1 MAVKPTYENLERRVK
16 DLEKQ
21 VRRYAETERILRESE
36 DRYRGL
42 FERAVDGIVLIN
54 PQGRFLDC
62 NPSYARML
70 GYSLKEL
77 KSMTFYDVTPEDLHE
92 WEKSEIMAEKIMK
105 EGYSEI
111 FEKRYIRKDGTVF
124 PVEIAGF
131 KLEGK
136 DGKPPVIMA
145 IVRDITH
152 RKLAEAHREHSGI
165 DYRDLADKMVDC
177 IAIFQKGKMV
187 YVNDALVA
195 MMGYSKDHL
204 LATSPRKVVQAD
216 HLDRYDE
223 LTALADRN
231 MPAERFEI
239 PLITASG
246 DEIWVEGRNS
256 IIEWIGK
263 PGIFVTMRDVTEAK
277 LRETAFEEST
287 ERLQQENVQIK
298 SLLKER
304 FRFGD
309 IIGKS
314 GAMQEVYEA
323 ILRASVSNANVV
335 IYGESGTGKELVA
348 RAIHGTSDR
357 SGNAFVPVNCG
368 AIPEPLLES
377 EFFGHKKGS
386 FTGADYDKHGY
397 LDIADGG
404 TLFLDELGELGLNM
418 QVKLLRALDVHEYTP
433 LGSGRSK
440 KTDVRI
446 IAATNRDLKAMVKN
460 GTMREDFF
468 YRVHI
473 VPITLPP
480 LRERR
485 EDIPLLVDHYLSVLN
500 DKGERA
506 TIPGDVMGSLLNYD
520 WPGNVRELQNVL
532 QRYLAVKRLDF
543 MQTEEQSDVI
553 RSACAR
559 VGNEGGLREILH
571 EVEREIILREL
582 ERYRWS
588 RTRVSTSLG
597 LPRRTLFRKMKIHGL
612 A

>member
-1 MAVKPTYENLERRVK
+1 MALKPIYEDLEQRVK
-16 DLEKQ
+16 DLEKK
-21 VRRYAETERILRESE
+21 VRRYAESERILRESAE
-36 DRYRGL
+36 RYRGL
-42 FERAVDGIVLIN
+42 FERAVDGIVFID
-54 PQGRFLDC
+54 PHGRFLDC

-70 GYSLKEL
+70 GYSLEEL
-77 KSMTFYDVTPEDLHE
+77 KSITFYDVTPEDLHE
-92 WEKSEIMAEKIMK
+92 WEQSEIMDRKIML

-152 RKLAEAHREHSGI
+152 RKLAEAHHEQSGAS
-165 DYRDLADKMVDC
+165 YRDLADKMVDC
-177 IAIFQKGKMV
+177 IAIFQEGRIV
-187 YVNDALVA
+187 YVNDALAA
-195 MMGYSKDHL
+195 MMGYSKEHL
-204 LATSPRKVVQAD
+204 LKTSPRKVV
-216 HLDRYDE
+216 HSSHFDRYDE
-223 LTALADRN
+223 LMALAERN
-231 MPAERFEI
+231 RPVERFEI

-256 IIEWIGK
+256 IIEWEGR
-263 PGIFVTMRDVTEAK
+263 PAVFVTMRDITEAK
-277 LRETAFEEST
+277 LRETAFEENT

-314 GAMQEVYEA
+314 SAMQDVYEA

-357 SGNAFVPVNCG
+357 SEKVFVPVNCG
-368 AIPEPLLES
+368 AIPESLLES

-433 LGSGRSK
+433 LGSGRPK
-440 KTDVRI
+440 
-446 IAATNRDLKAMVKN
+446 KN
-460 GTMREDFF
+460 GCSYHCRHQPGLKSHGQGRDHAGGFF
-468 YRVHI
+468 
-473 VPITLPP
+473 LPGP
-480 LRERR
+480 HHP
-485 EDIPLLVDHYLSVLN
+485 DN
-500 DKGERA
+500 A
-506 TIPGDVMGSLLNYD
+506 
-520 WPGNVRELQNVL
+520 
-532 QRYLAVKRLDF
+532 
-543 MQTEEQSDVI
+543 
-553 RSACAR
+553 SAA
-559 VGNEGGLREILH
+559 
-571 EVEREIILREL
+571 
-582 ERYRWS
+582 S
-588 RTRVSTSLG
+588 
-597 LPRRTLFRKMKIHGL
+597 
-612 A
+612 